1 LSVQTTLTSLSR
13 AAASNGPDGS
23 TDAPSTLDD
32 QLRYHG
38 QFIAEVRDGAHLYA
52 SSISGTN
59 TITGTIST
67 SPTAYVTGQVYRFV
81 AAGANTGAVTLN
93 LNSIGAKAITKKG
106 TSPLVG
112 GELLSGACIEVMYDG
127 TQFQLIG
134 AAHLVGSTTTASTSG
149 TYVEFL
155 NVPSHVMRVSFN
167 LSGVSTSGTSSPIVQ
182 IGDSGGVEATGY
194 NCVATLLPN
203 GGATS
208 NSSFTAGF
216 GISSTLAS
224 NVLYGRIVL
233 ERLDAA
239 SNLWTAQG
247 SVSVPSGPSTAL
259 LTGSKALSATL
270 DRVRLTTLNG
280 TDTFDAGSVSILYE

>member
-93 LNSIGAKAITKKG
+93 LNSIGAKAITKNG
-106 TSPLVG
+106 TVALAG
-112 GELLSGACIEVMYDG
+112 GEIISGQAVEVIYDG
-127 TQFQLIG
+127 TQFQLLDRIG
-134 AAHLVGSTTTASTSG
+134 PVMGTAQTTTSG
-149 TYVEFL
+149 TAKDFTSI
-155 NVPSHVMRVSFN
+155 PPWVSEIAVS
-167 LSGVSTSGTSSPIVQ
+167 LVGVSTNGTSNYLLQLGTSS
-182 IGDSGGVEATGY
+182 GVETSGY
-194 NCVATLLPN
+194 LGAGSL
-203 GGATS
+203 GGGTPTVS
-208 NSSFTAGF
+208 NFTAGF
-216 GISSTLAS
+216 GVASGLAS
-224 NVLYGRIVL
+224 NVVHGTIALTRVDGNIWACFGVL
-233 ERLDAA
+233 AA
-239 SNLWTAQG
+239 SSSAG
-247 SVSVPSGPSTAL
+247 VGVVA
-259 LTGSKALSATL
+259 GSKALTGTL
-270 DRVRLTTLNG
+270 DRVRLTTVNG
-280 TDTFDAGSVSILYE
+280 TDVFDAGSVNITFK